1 MSELRFKFLV
11 CYLIAVIAAY
21 FVKKGTYRIAIK
33 AIKEEKLSTGIY
45 SLFPVQGKRAVELAQ
60 GHIRGVINRLIIV
73 LTLSRILCCFIVKV
87 TTDAIRRF
95 LDKPQMTDYCA
106 MQLLW

>member
-21 FVKKGTYRIAIK
+21 FAKKSTYRIATK

-60 GHIRGVINRLIIV
+60 GHIRGVNIAFWFIV
-73 LTLSRILCCFIVKV
+73 LFFPFIFILGLLQN
-87 TTDAIRRF
+87 AI
-95 LDKPQMTDYCA
+95 
-106 MQLLW
+106 

>member
-21 FVKKGTYRIAIK
+21 FVKKSTYRIATK

-60 GHIRGVINRLIIV
+60 GHIRGVNVAFWFVV
-73 LTLSRILCCFIVKV
+73 LFFPVIFILGLLQN
-87 TTDAIRRF
+87 AI
-95 LDKPQMTDYCA
+95 
-106 MQLLW
+106 

>member
-21 FVKKGTYRIAIK
+21 FVKKSTYRIATK

-45 SLFPVQGKRAVELAQ
+45 SLFPVQGTRAVELAQ
-60 GHIRGVINRLIIV
+60 GHIRGVNIAFWFVVLFFPLIF
-73 LTLSRILCCFIVKV
+73 ILGLLQN
-87 TTDAIRRF
+87 AI
-95 LDKPQMTDYCA
+95 
-106 MQLLW
+106 